1 MSAILTWTK
10 NNKLAAFLL
19 LVVAFLLLRGSFL
32 GLGTRISY
40 ESDVA
45 QDLMAP
51 AVSSNQKISTGGII
65 PPPET
70 LVPPAP
76 EVKNRLV
83 IQESNLSLLVKDAN
97 QTLQAIQD
105 SVVALEGYLVSSSLS
120 RPQDAVTG
128 TIIVRVPQEK
138 FKEALDYFRS
148 LAVKV
153 VSENLQ
159 GFDVTDE
166 YVDIDARL
174 AVLQRNKVR
183 FEEIMTKAE
192 KIEDILAVQ
201 REIMNLQDQIDNL
214 VGQQKY
220 LEKSAQ
226 MAKITLYL
234 STDELSLPYTPSQ
247 PWRPEV
253 IFKLAVRS
261 LIGNL
266 QRIGS
271 LLIWLGVYSVIW
283 LPLLIIIWFLLR
295 RKSKMINN
303 DR

>member
-1 MSAILTWTK
+1 MATLLNWVK
-10 NNKLAAFLL
+10 NNKLATFLL
-19 LVVAFLLLRGSFL
+19 LAVAFLLFKGSFL
-32 GLGTRISY
+32 GLSTKVSY
-40 ESDVA
+40 DESA
-45 QDLMAP
+45 FRGFMAP
-51 AVSSNQKISTGGII
+51 AVDLSEKVSNTRGVV
-65 PPPET
+65 PPPQT

-76 EVKNRLV
+76 EIKDRLV
-83 IQESNLSLLVKDAN
+83 IQESGLSLLVKDVN
-97 QTLQAIQD
+97 QTLQAVQD
-105 SVVALEGYLVSSSLS
+105 RVVALEGYLVSSDLS
-120 RPQDAVTG
+120 RPQEAATG
-128 TIIVRVPQEK
+128 TIVVRVPQEK
-138 FKEALDYFRS
+138 FKEALDYFHS
-148 LAVKV
+148 LSIKV

-174 AVLQRNKVR
+174 AVLQRNKAR

-192 KIEDILAVQ
+192 KIEEILSVQ
-201 REIMNLQDQIDNL
+201 REIMSLQDQIDNL

-234 STDELSLPYTPSQ
+234 STDEWSLPYTPSQ

-266 QRIGS
+266 QKVGS
-271 LLIWLGVYSVIW
+271 LLIWLAVYSVIW
-283 LPLLIIIWFLLR
+283 LPLLIIVWLLR
-295 RKSKMINN
+295 RRSLPTL
-303 DR
+303 